1 MSNSSNKQNPL
12 LNTLV
17 KEKWPALQN
26 GFRTGLGLQNLIN
39 RYKTNSKKST
49 NNYISILKE
58 LDKLTQYKSLFSS
71 FNQTEINKMRK
82 EIENLL
88 KFENKVATFFNSSY
102 YKGNV
107 KAFKDR
113 VKNKYPNAP
122 ILRFPSASLSHLNQD
137 NFSKA
142 NFTNIYMNHNQFT
155 NNNNKQMFPVPGN
168 ILLTKKKYY
177 FNHEHK
183 LQRLFNPNDPTKYY
197 RFKVPYKYSRHI
209 KSIETKLQEQ
219 FRFIFDQLVNIGL
232 ELELGLGNDKYLNI
246 NRISVKENDEMI
258 IRLFGNPL
266 TSKYKY
272 FIERNKNNK
281 QNTLTY
287 SVQHPNRPKKLINIP
302 SLVFTV
308 RNGNT
313 NNSKLQISIPI
324 KLIKN
329 KNKYQFELLNNSY
342 KNKLNKY
349 KVY

>member
-1 MSNSSNKQNPL
+1 
-12 LNTLV
+12 
-17 KEKWPALQN
+17 
-26 GFRTGLGLQNLIN
+26 
-39 RYKTNSKKST
+39 
-49 NNYISILKE
+49 
-58 LDKLTQYKSLFSS
+58 
-71 FNQTEINKMRK
+71 
-82 EIENLL
+82 
-88 KFENKVATFFNSSY
+88 
-102 YKGNV
+102 
-107 KAFKDR
+107 
-113 VKNKYPNAP
+113 
-122 ILRFPSASLSHLNQD
+122 
-137 NFSKA
+137 
-142 NFTNIYMNHNQFT
+142 MNHNQFT

-197 RFKVPYKYSRHI
+197 RFKVPYKYSRHT

-219 FRFIFDQLVNIGL
+219 FRYIFAQLVNIGL
-232 ELELGLGNDKYLNI
+232 ELELGLGNDQYLNM
-246 NRISVKENDEMI
+246 NRISVKENDELI
-258 IRLFGNPL
+258 IRLFGNKL

-281 QNTLTY
+281 HNTLTY
-287 SVQHPNRPKKLINIP
+287 SVQDPNRPKKLINIP

-308 RNGNT
+308 RNANT